1 MKGSDISRL
10 TEINLLSDAIAK
22 VEALTFTDNT
32 ARDSFLERA
41 KEKLQQLISEFVG
54 N

>member
-10 TEINLLSDAIAK
+10 TEINLLSEAISK
-22 VEALTFTDNT
+22 VEAITFS
-32 ARDSFLERA
+32 DSTEKDAFLERA
-41 KEKLQQLISEFVG
+41 KRKLRELLTEFVG